1 MEGNFNTA
9 IGAGTLVAN
18 TALRNTAIGA
28 GALLSNTTGCENTAN
43 GAFALINNT
52 VGNFNTANGA
62 YALSA
67 NTAGSGNSAV
77 GHLALYLNET
87 GTANN
92 AFGKAALESNVD
104 GSSNNAIGDG
114 ALGLN
119 ESGDGN
125 TAVGNVALASN
136 TASGNTAV
144 GGEALGL
151 NTTGTG
157 NTAVGFETLLF
168 VSDAGFNTA
177 VGYQALV
184 YSEGPSNSALGY
196 LAMGNTMGAAAG
208 NTAIGREALLN
219 TTGNDNVA
227 VRTGAG
233 MSQDAGSGN
242 VYIGSGIGGV
252 AGESNHTYVRNID
265 ATTVSGGG
273 TDTVTVN
280 LATGLLGH
288 LSSSRRY
295 KEEIQPMDDASE
307 TLYRL
312 KPVTFRYKKEID
324 ANQVLDYGL
333 VAEDVA
339 DVDADLVMR
348 DKNGQVESVRYT
360 AVNAMLLNEFLKE
373 HRRVEELKSAM
384 AQQRKG
390 FRGGHRSAAE
400 TTEALVARLN
410 EQEARIQKVSAKVEM
425 RKSGSQ
431 MLVENQ

>member
-1 MEGNFNTA
+1 MPVS
-9 IGAGTLVAN
+9 LVSTRCCAP
-18 TALRNTAIGA
+18 
-28 GALLSNTTGCENTAN
+28 
-43 GAFALINNT
+43 
-52 VGNFNTANGA
+52 
-62 YALSA
+62 
-67 NTAGSGNSAV
+67 GS
-77 GHLALYLNET
+77 
-87 GTANN
+87 
-92 AFGKAALESNVD
+92 
-104 GSSNNAIGDG
+104 
-114 ALGLN
+114 
-119 ESGDGN
+119 
-125 TAVGNVALASN
+125 
-136 TASGNTAV
+136 
-144 GGEALGL
+144 
-151 NTTGTG
+151 
-157 NTAVGFETLLF
+157 LF

-184 YSEGPSNSALGY
+184 YSEGPSNSAFGY

-227 VRTGAG
+227 VRNGAG

-324 ANQVLDYGL
+324 ASQVLDYGL

-360 AVNAMLLNEFLKE
+360 AVNAMLLNQFLKE
-373 HRRVEELKSAM
+373 HRRVQELKSAM
-384 AQQRKG
+384 AQQRRD
-390 FRGGHRSAAE
+390 FEAAI
-400 TTEALVARLN
+400 VQQQKQPRLSSR
-410 EQEARIQKVSAKVEM
+410 A
-425 RKSGSQ
+425 
-431 MLVENQ
+431 